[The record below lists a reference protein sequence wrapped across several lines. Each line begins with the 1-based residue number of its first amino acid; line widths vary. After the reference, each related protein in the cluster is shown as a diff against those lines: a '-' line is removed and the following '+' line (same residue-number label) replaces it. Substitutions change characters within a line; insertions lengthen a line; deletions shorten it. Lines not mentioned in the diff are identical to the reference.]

1 MKPKTKEFHMK
12 SSRSGFLFALVLSF
26 FFLFGQPGASLA
38 KESST
43 GDPIPIGILVPYSGE
58 MAAFGQYVYKA
69 AMLAT
74 EEINQ
79 AGGPLNREIK
89 LFTEDSES
97 SVEQGIRGARKLIT
111 VNGVLA
117 INGPVSTVVT
127 AILQFAKENNVVVT
141 SPYSGSTKLDR
152 IGGQYQFRTCPS
164 DNFDGKAS
172 AQMLWDEGFK
182 KIAILHANDEGRTSI
197 AEAMQSEFERI
208 GGKVVAMVPFSGQK
222 SMYLAELKKAFKNQ
236 PEALFLAAG
245 QESGPTIINDWDQR
259 GYGKHL
265 MVTADL
271 AIPEFFNL
279 VQPEVAEGILGE
291 IPISQKDTDEF
302 IRFSKKWKQAYD
314 SEAGGAFQANAYDAQ
329 IILALAIE
337 AAGEASGKAIAEN
350 YRAIAT
356 PPGKKVN
363 SFAQGVQELR
373 KGNDINY
380 EGASGPCDF
389 DAYGNVSGSYA
400 CLKAVNGKWE
410 EHRFYAAQDL

>member
-1 MKPKTKEFHMK
+1 MK

-314 SEAGGAFQANAYDAQ
+314 SEAG
-329 IILALAIE
+329 
-337 AAGEASGKAIAEN
+337 
-350 YRAIAT
+350 
-356 PPGKKVN
+356 
-363 SFAQGVQELR
+363 
-373 KGNDINY
+373 
-380 EGASGPCDF
+380 
-389 DAYGNVSGSYA
+389 
-400 CLKAVNGKWE
+400 
-410 EHRFYAAQDL
+410 